1 MPRHSLQKEL
11 VVSNE
16 TVKVNVT
23 TWPILGLLGLIFITL
38 KLTGVI
44 TWSWVWVLAPFWI
57 PFVLLIV
64 ILIVAVIVW
73 FIVGLVSDSRR
84 NKSRKR

>member
-1 MPRHSLQKEL
+1 M
-11 VVSNE
+11 SNE
-16 TVKVNVT
+16 TTRVTVT

-44 TWSWVWVLAPFWI
+44 AWSWVWVLAPFWI
-57 PFVLLIV
+57 PFALMLT

-73 FIVGLVSDSRR
+73 AVVGLVSDSRR
-84 NKSRKR
+84 NKPRKR